1 MLSSGGTV
9 LAMQEEERE
18 GEGHTV
24 PIRGLD
30 GKTNVHPKTLSK
42 SAKQKNG
49 TCHHHRYTSATKSDS
64 VDP

>member
-1 MLSSGGTV
+1 M
-9 LAMQEEERE
+9 LAMLEDPEERE

-24 PIRGLD
+24 PSGGLD